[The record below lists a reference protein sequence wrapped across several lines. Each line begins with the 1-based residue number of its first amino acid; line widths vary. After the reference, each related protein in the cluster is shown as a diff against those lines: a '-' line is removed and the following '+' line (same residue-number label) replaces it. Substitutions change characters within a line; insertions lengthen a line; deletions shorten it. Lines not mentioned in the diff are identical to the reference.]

1 LQCLTGQ
8 NIKRYG
14 VPKKGGKSQG
24 VKTALR
30 SGLTLREQELFSANF
45 GILLF
50 RWISRHLDL
59 VQIKK
64 VENLKD

>member
-1 LQCLTGQ
+1 W
-8 NIKRYG
+8 
-14 VPKKGGKSQG
+14 KSQG
-24 VKTALR
+24 LKTAR
-30 SGLTLREQELFSANF
+30 SAGLTLREQELFSASF

-50 RWISRHLDL
+50 RFIARHSDL

>member
-1 LQCLTGQ
+1 
-8 NIKRYG
+8 